1 MENQY
6 PPVIAKSLDVI
17 KHFEE
22 KFGWFSIR
30 VYQFPQI
37 DGFGTFLE
45 SVQRT
50 LLRHRTI
57 GWYMW
62 ARIRVTDRVLLIY
75 FGRGQWEGH
84 FEKETDEIIPRLWQ
98 RQSTQP
104 YMAADTITVNQQ
116 NKDDISDW
124 LARYLIAIGAQQT
137 DGPKVNVNWHKK
149 SFGTAQ
155 MMQLGIKKT
164 SLR

>member
-1 MENQY
+1 MQNCY
-6 PPVIAKSLDVI
+6 PQVIEKSFEII

-62 ARIRVTDRVLLIY
+62 ARIRGTVY
-75 FGRGQWEGH
+75 F
-84 FEKETDEIIPRLWQ
+84 FC
-98 RQSTQP
+98 S
-104 YMAADTITVNQQ
+104 
-116 NKDDISDW
+116 
-124 LARYLIAIGAQQT
+124 
-137 DGPKVNVNWHKK
+137 
-149 SFGTAQ
+149 
-155 MMQLGIKKT
+155 
-164 SLR
+164 

>member
-1 MENQY
+1 MQNCY
-6 PPVIAKSLDVI
+6 PQVIEKSFEII

-62 ARIRVTDRVLLIY
+62 ARIRGTVYFFCSWNPDVSAKWSKVQVREKQEKLDFDGMICKITGCRLKNSRSLRHIHPGLLICILPVSLIYDICLKNPY
-75 FGRGQWEGH
+75 FRRGKCW
-84 FEKETDEIIPRLWQ
+84 KMD
-98 RQSTQP
+98 
-104 YMAADTITVNQQ
+104 
-116 NKDDISDW
+116 
-124 LARYLIAIGAQQT
+124 YLINLCFFLIFYA
-137 DGPKVNVNWHKK
+137 K
-149 SFGTAQ
+149 
-155 MMQLGIKKT
+155 
-164 SLR
+164 R